1 MCYEE
6 GILQAYMDCELSS
19 EQRREI
25 TRHLGQCA
33 KCRSVLEELKSNN
46 LFVEFC
52 MEQCLADM
60 PDNCT
65 AAKVRLNNDRLSTRL
80 RNIISKRLERSL
92 NAMKFYKKT
101 MATAAMAAILFT
113 AFSFPAVR
121 SMAGE
126 FLTVFRM
133 EKVQTINVSPGEI
146 RQLEKAVSEGAGN
159 VNIENFGKVEVS
171 GKQETIP
178 VTLAQAADAV
188 DFAVK
193 LPQPAGYEGPD
204 LQKVTGSTANLTLD
218 VANVNSLLQALGST
232 KLLPESLDG
241 QTFTMHMPT
250 AIVANYRSDSDKLM
264 VIQARSPEMKA
275 PAGVDVLSIRDA
287 LLNVP
292 ALPENLRSQLL
303 AVDDWQHTILIPN
316 MDGTSKDVIVNGTQ
330 GVFMDGSDQ
339 ADNSMAMSFLIWQKS
354 GVIYTLSGTNL
365 NEESAVAIAGQ
376 MK

>member
-6 GILQAYMDCELSS
+6 GILQAYMDSELNS

-33 KCRSVLEELKSNN
+33 KCRSVLEELQSNN
-46 LFVEFC
+46 IFVELC
-52 MEQCLADM
+52 MEQYLTDI

-65 AAKVRLNNDRLSTRL
+65 AAKTRLNNNRLSTKL
-80 RNIISKRLERSL
+80 CNIISKRLERSL
-92 NAMKFYKKT
+92 NTMKLYKKA

-133 EKVQTINVSPGEI
+133 EKVQTINVSPEEI
-146 RQLEKAVSEGAGN
+146 EQLEKAVSEGAGN
-159 VNIENFGKVEVS
+159 VNIENFGKVEVT
-171 GKQETIP
+171 GKQEKIPITI
-178 VTLAQAADAV
+178 AQAADAV

-193 LPQPAGYEGPD
+193 LPQPASYEGPD

-218 VANVNSLLQALGST
+218 VANVNRLLQALGST

-250 AIVANYRSDSDKLM
+250 AIVASYRSGSDKLM
-264 VIQARSPEMKA
+264 VTQSRSPEMKA
-275 PAGVDVLSIRDA
+275 PAGVDVLAIRDA

-292 ALPENLRSQLL
+292 ALPENLRNQLL
-303 AVDDWQHTILIPN
+303 AVNDWQHTILIPN
-316 MDGTSKDVIVNGTQ
+316 MDGTSRDVSVNGTQ
-330 GVFMDGSDQ
+330 GVFVDGSDRS
-339 ADNSMAMSFLIWQKS
+339 DNSMAMSFLVWQES

-365 NEESAVAIAGQ
+365 NEESAIAIAGQ